1 MIALVI
7 IIIAVSVIATVV
19 VTLSL
24 TKTASEAD
32 RKCREYSYLKKEGQF
47 AENREDREVINPQAS
62 QWD

>member
-24 TKTASEAD
+24 TKTTGEAD
-32 RKCREYSYLKKEGQF
+32 RRFREYSCLKEEGQF
-47 AENREDREVINPQAS
+47 AGNRENREVTNE
-62 QWD
+62 

>member
-24 TKTASEAD
+24 TKTASKAD
-32 RKCREYSYLKKEGQF
+32 RKFKEYNYLKEERQF
-47 AENREDREVINPQAS
+47 VGNRENMEATNEQGR
-62 QWD
+62 

>member
-24 TKTASEAD
+24 TRIASEAD
-32 RKCREYSYLKKEGQF
+32 RKCKEYSCLKEEGQF
-47 AENREDREVINPQAS
+47 AGNRENREVTNE
-62 QWD
+62 

>member
-24 TKTASEAD
+24 TKTAGEAD
-32 RKCREYSYLKKEGQF
+32 RRFREYSCLKKKDNSLKIGKTE
-47 AENREDREVINPQAS
+47 R
-62 QWD
+62 

>member
-24 TKTASEAD
+24 TKTAGEAD
-32 RKCREYSYLKKEGQF
+32 RKFKEYNYLKEERQF
-47 AENREDREVINPQAS
+47 VGNRENMEATNEQGR
-62 QWD
+62 

>member
-7 IIIAVSVIATVV
+7 IIIAVSVVATAV

-32 RKCREYSYLKKEGQF
+32 RKCREYSYLKRKDNSLKTGKTE
-47 AENREDREVINPQAS
+47 R
-62 QWD
+62 

>member
-32 RKCREYSYLKKEGQF
+32 RKFREYSCLKEEGQF
-47 AENREDREVINPQAS
+47 AGNRENREVTNE
-62 QWD
+62 

>member
-32 RKCREYSYLKKEGQF
+32 RKCREYSCLKEEGQF
-47 AENREDREVINPQAS
+47 AGNRENREATNE
-62 QWD
+62 

>member
-7 IIIAVSVIATVV
+7 IIIAVSVIATAV

-47 AENREDREVINPQAS
+47 AENREDREVTNE
-62 QWD
+62 

>member
-24 TKTASEAD
+24 TKTAGEAD
-32 RKCREYSYLKKEGQF
+32 RRFREYSCLKKERQF
-47 AENREDREVINPQAS
+47 AENRENKEVTNE
-62 QWD
+62 

>member
-24 TKTASEAD
+24 TKTVGEAD
-32 RKCREYSYLKKEGQF
+32 RRFREYSCLKEEGQF
-47 AENREDREVINPQAS
+47 AGNRENREVTNE
-62 QWD
+62 

>member
-32 RKCREYSYLKKEGQF
+32 RRFREYSCLKKERQF
-47 AENREDREVINPQAS
+47 AENRENREVTNE
-62 QWD
+62 